1 MNVVLWTLALTTFLG
16 WRVVDAQFGLV
27 AAQQFFYVMQGVLG
41 AAIVLG
47 AVVSRPRVLL
57 VVYCAVEYVLSA
69 ACGAWWFW
77 FAAGGVE
84 EGSICRRGHGWA
96 WIVIAVCVSTL
107 IGLDY
112 AYRHSS
118 RS

>member
-1 MNVVLWTLALTTFLG
+1 MNAVLWTLALTTFLG
-16 WRVVDAQFGLV
+16 WRFVDAQFGLV

-41 AAIVLG
+41 LAVVLCAIVR
-47 AVVSRPRVLL
+47 RPAFLL
-57 VVYCAVEYVLSA
+57 VVYCAVEYVLTA

-77 FAAGGVE
+77 IAAGGVE

-96 WIVIAVCVSTL
+96 WIVIGLCAVTL
-107 IGLDY
+107 LGLNY